1 MHVFGIRVP
10 LRRLAGI
17 EQLSAAERSVLRGL
31 ARGAMSAEAIARE
44 RAVSSNTLGKQVA
57 SIFSKLGVRSRAE
70 LARLLADADLAVP
83 ALGAPSRPRTP
94 RREEPVRVLVAD
106 DHAPSCEELC
116 AIVGDAGYLVSAA
129 HGLAEARHRLAEG
142 AFEAA
147 LLDLRLAHESAL
159 EILRAGAPCPVV
171 LLSGAAELD
180 EAVEGLL
187 LGAAEFVEKGAGAD
201 AVRLALGDAIAS
213 GGPGH
218 PDGLEG
224 GPASVDEIG
233 PEALAQELAAG
244 ALSYL
249 STLDHRGARMHVFRR
264 CARAP
269 LTSRQRALV
278 SSMLAGVAMKVAA
291 AELRVSE
298 ATLWADL
305 GRALSTMG
313 LRDRVTMTAVLAPTA
328 GAWREAR

>member
-147 LLDLRLAHESAL
+147 LLDLRLADESAL

-187 LGAAEFVEKGAGAD
+187 LGAA
-201 AVRLALGDAIAS
+201 LNL
-213 GGPGH
+213 
-218 PDGLEG
+218 
-224 GPASVDEIG
+224 
-233 PEALAQELAAG
+233 
-244 ALSYL
+244 
-249 STLDHRGARMHVFRR
+249 
-264 CARAP
+264 
-269 LTSRQRALV
+269 
-278 SSMLAGVAMKVAA
+278 MLARWLSSREEDDGQHSFLGLGMLGWSVVGVLGGGAMV
-291 AELRVSE
+291 VY
-298 ATLWADL
+298 
-305 GRALSTMG
+305 G
-313 LRDRVTMTAVLAPTA
+313 LVQA
-328 GAWREAR
+328 G